1 MERLRHDAGTG
12 WTADSDAALLLEL
25 RALSGRILARATKT
39 SSAVDALV
47 SEGARC
53 EVRVRDA
60 CTRFRQLED
69 TAHVEHRVPA
79 LDAEEHVRLRR
90 GTSAASSSSLEEDPP
105 ESSRVESR
113 YREALFVTIRT
124 TRGRWLLP
132 APREGII
139 AGGDGARDDQ
149 SPGPRDRPDHA
160 DEPPEE
166 EDARDGPAS
175 VSSGEACGA
184 LPPPRLVGNRF
195 WRPLPHVIGTRQF
208 YHDENVTADWSPA
221 LAPDER
227 TAEMVMRGGARGAR
241 ETSPSGDEAEEA
253 GTAKKEE
260 KADGGAAFAT
270 FAWDD
275 ASFFAGSPPV
285 LEDDAYARSANDD
298 DGATVHAEEEGI
310 HDERGDR
317 DGDDEDLEDLLTES
331 EYADDEDAFVD
342 PFAAASYRR
351 DRSRFADARDDA
363 SVSSFSSASVMA
375 ASERTQSARLGSRSG
390 SLHANASLNDER
402 SGFGSGGTP
411 SRRRE
416 RDGTE
421 TVDAFSARDGAGR
434 NARRPASRV
443 SGSSPRPAARIAP
456 VDVVAMTEAALRDP
470 GVARAA
476 RPRGGLFDDDDVLP
490 GPPAARHRGGASV
503 VQALGDTGNASAFRG
518 KNGATGVGLFD
529 DEEEKDSTFDENAT
543 AAPATAASA
552 FATRGLFES
561 DDESDADDEG
571 YP

>member
-139 AGGDGARDDQ
+139 AGGDGARDDE

-175 VSSGEACGA
+175 VSSGEARGA

-227 TAEMVMRGGARGAR
+227 TAEMVMRDGDA
-241 ETSPSGDEAEEA
+241 TSPSGDEAEEA
-253 GTAKKEE
+253 GTAKAEE
-260 KADGGAAFAT
+260 KKKADGAAAFAT
-270 FAWDD
+270 FAWDE
-275 ASFFAGSPPV
+275 ASFFSGSPPV

-298 DGATVHAEEEGI
+298 DGATVHAEEEGLN
-310 HDERGDR
+310 DARGDR
-317 DGDDEDLEDLLTES
+317 DGDDEDPLTES
-331 EYADDEDAFVD
+331 EYADDEDAFGD
-342 PFAAASYRR
+342 PFAAAARR
-351 DRSRFADARDDA
+351 DRSRFADERDDA

-375 ASERTQSARLGSRSG
+375 ASERTQSARLGSGSRS
-390 SLHANASLNDER
+390 LNANASLNDER
-402 SGFGSGGTP
+402 SGFGSGGMP
-411 SRRRE
+411 LRRRE
-416 RDGTE
+416 REGTE
-421 TVDAFSARDGAGR
+421 NIDAFSARDGAGR
-434 NARRPASRV
+434 NARHPASRV
-443 SGSSPRPAARIAP
+443 SGSLAPSPAARLAP

-470 GVARAA
+470 GVVRSAR
-476 RPRGGLFDDDDVLP
+476 RGGGLFDDDDGDVLP
-490 GPPAARHRGGASV
+490 GAAADGEAEKRFARA
-503 VQALGDTGNASAFRG
+503 GDR
-518 KNGATGVGLFD
+518 NGATSGGGLFD
-529 DEEEKDSTFDENAT
+529 DEQEDDEDDEDDEDAPFEKYTE
-543 AAPATAASA
+543 AAPATAVAM
-552 FATRGLFES
+552 FAARGLFES
-561 DDESDADDEG
+561 DDEESDADDG
-571 YP
+571 GTA

>member
-139 AGGDGARDDQ
+139 AGGDGARDDE

-160 DEPPEE
+160 DEPPVE

-175 VSSGEACGA
+175 VSSGEARGA

-227 TAEMVMRGGARGAR
+227 TAEMVMRDGDA
-241 ETSPSGDEAEEA
+241 TSPSGDEAEEA
-253 GTAKKEE
+253 GTAKAEE
-260 KADGGAAFAT
+260 KKKKPTAPPRSRRSRGTRRRF
-270 FAWDD
+270 
-275 ASFFAGSPPV
+275 SPGLRPFSKTTRTR
-285 LEDDAYARSANDD
+285 EAR
-298 DGATVHAEEEGI
+298 TTT
-310 HDERGDR
+310 
-317 DGDDEDLEDLLTES
+317 TEP
-331 EYADDEDAFVD
+331 
-342 PFAAASYRR
+342 PFTRKRR
-351 DRSRFADARDDA
+351 D
-363 SVSSFSSASVMA
+363 
-375 ASERTQSARLGSRSG
+375 
-390 SLHANASLNDER
+390 
-402 SGFGSGGTP
+402 
-411 SRRRE
+411 
-416 RDGTE
+416 
-421 TVDAFSARDGAGR
+421 
-434 NARRPASRV
+434 
-443 SGSSPRPAARIAP
+443 
-456 VDVVAMTEAALRDP
+456 
-470 GVARAA
+470 
-476 RPRGGLFDDDDVLP
+476 
-490 GPPAARHRGGASV
+490 
-503 VQALGDTGNASAFRG
+503 
-518 KNGATGVGLFD
+518 
-529 DEEEKDSTFDENAT
+529 
-543 AAPATAASA
+543 
-552 FATRGLFES
+552 
-561 DDESDADDEG
+561 
-571 YP
+571 